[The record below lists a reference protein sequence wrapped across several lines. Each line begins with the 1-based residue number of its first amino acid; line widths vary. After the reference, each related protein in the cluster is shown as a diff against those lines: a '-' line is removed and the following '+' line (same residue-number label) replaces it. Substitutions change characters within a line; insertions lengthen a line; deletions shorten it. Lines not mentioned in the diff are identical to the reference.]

1 MPYDRLGTRVALFVL
16 LVRSHLGIASSTW
29 KMENLTVRKII
40 LLCSA
45 QNAMAVI
52 FLLKLEIN
60 SLKPLDILGM
70 IPASS
75 VLYAT

>member
-1 MPYDRLGTRVALFVL
+1 
-16 LVRSHLGIASSTW
+16 
-29 KMENLTVRKII
+29 
-40 LLCSA
+40 
-45 QNAMAVI
+45 MAVI

-75 VLYAT
+75 VLYAM